1 MKDGEEGKKGLD
13 NETGLSWK
21 MELDISWE
29 EDSVSTDEQ
38 KRLTELL
45 WAGVEQTLQC
55 ANGPEDAEIGL
66 VLVDDAAIHE
76 MNRSYRGVDTPTDVL
91 SFALQ
96 EKGEGEP
103 DIFYGSLFDE
113 GDEATTDYSVE
124 ELIDKEYL
132 TEEEELEDESYD
144 DEEDVVYKD
153 MAMGDIV
160 ISVERARSQAAEYG
174 HSLSREIVYLA
185 VHGTLHLL
193 GYDHNNVE
201 DTSVMRRLEEEVME
215 KLGLPR

>member
-1 MKDGEEGKKGLD
+1 
-13 NETGLSWK
+13 

-29 EDSVSTDEQ
+29 ESSVSDEEQ
-38 KRLTELL
+38 KKLTELL
-45 WAGVEQTLQC
+45 WAGVEQTLQS

-76 MNRSYRGVDTPTDVL
+76 MNRTYRGVDAPTDVL

-103 DIFYGSLFDE
+103 DIFYNSVSDE
-113 GDEATTDYSVE
+113 EDAASEYSVE
-124 ELIDKEYL
+124 DLIDKEYL
-132 TEEEELEDESYD
+132 SEDEEAEDEEEFVTYV
-144 DEEDVVYKD
+144 DEEDVIYGD

-160 ISVERARSQAAEYG
+160 ISVERARSQAEEYG

-193 GYDHNNVE
+193 GYDHSNIE